1 MMGDDPKKIAM
12 LIMGKDK
19 GEGGK
24 EDAEAEEGESSTG
37 ADAFAEAVSLAK
49 SGDKMGAYEALK
61 VAVASCQGA
70 DD

>member
-12 LIMGKDK
+12 LIMGKGK
-19 GEGGK
+19 GEGGG
-24 EDAEAEEGESSTG
+24 EEEAEEGESSPG

-61 VAVASCQGA
+61 VAVASCQG
-70 DD
+70 DDD

>member
-12 LIMGKDK
+12 LIMGKEK
-19 GEGGK
+19 SG
-24 EDAEAEEGESSTG
+24 EGESEDGEQEETSAG

-61 VAVASCQGA
+61 VAVASCQG
-70 DD
+70 DDD